1 MAQHISDDVLA
12 RLNVSRESFA
22 QIETYVELLLTWQS
36 KINLIGPSTI
46 EDLWR
51 RHVLDSLQLLPLMK
65 SKTEAV
71 ADLGS
76 GAGVPGLI
84 LALGGNLRAE
94 LYESN
99 SKKVAFLREAI
110 RQTKANALV
119 HQIRLE
125 TLEDHLPARIPQYVT
140 ARALAP
146 LEKLL
151 FWAEPLLK
159 RGTVGLFHKGQD
171 VDSEVNEATKVW
183 KMGAI
188 IRHASM
194 TDSDGTILEVKE
206 ITRV

>member
-1 MAQHISDDVLA
+1 MAQYISDDVLA

-36 KINLIGPSTI
+36 KVNLIGPSTV
-46 EDLWR
+46 ENVWR
-51 RHVLDSLQLLPLMK
+51 RHVLDALQLLPLMH

-76 GAGVPGLI
+76 GAGIPGLI
-84 LALGGNLRAE
+84 LALGGNLRAD

-99 SKKVAFLREAI
+99 GKKVAFMREAI
-110 RQTKANALV
+110 RQTMVNAAV

-146 LEKLL
+146 LERLL

-159 RGTVGLFHKGQD
+159 RGAIGLFHKGQD
-171 VDSEVNEATKVW
+171 VDSELIEATKFW
-183 KMGAI
+183 KIGAI

-206 ITRV
+206 IARV